1 MRGAG
6 RVVIALGAALIFL
19 GASKGADAATLKANY
34 QFQGNLTSAVAGA
47 PDLTD
52 LGAGNRFALEEVD
65 GISRSVLTFPKG
77 NGLSLA
83 TAGLVDPENHSV
95 VMLFRLAD
103 VSRYRRI
110 LDFAN
115 STSDNGLYNLDGH
128 VALYGSDE
136 PRRVPL
142 SQGAVFDDSYAQV
155 VLTNAAVSGGARE
168 TTVYVNGALAAAA
181 RTSKGFDLGPGVLR
195 FFKDNV
201 SGPAGGEESA
211 GAVACILVY
220 DGALT
225 ADEVGQVA
233 DDPSLCPAPR
243 SSLGRPKAFVVEK
256 PQARELG
263 RSIAVNTGLTVS
275 CPVGTASCAARG
287 RVDVASTSRRATA
300 VRIRHLGAIRF
311 SVPPGVSRSVVMR
324 LSGPGAR
331 ALREAGRMKIRAS
344 AEIVAGGRR
353 RAAAQQVGT
362 IEAPRSPAFK
372 AGAYTGM
379 TSQALPIVLSV
390 GRAAVRSVYF
400 RWRVRCA
407 DGQTHTNTIFL
418 RGDRVRR
425 GRFSFDRA
433 LDTGGSVHVSGRI
446 RGFHASGTLSRTGT
460 STFGTK
466 CILRRIGWHARAS
479 GVEVGASR

>member
-1 MRGAG
+1 M
-6 RVVIALGAALIFL
+6 VFL

-34 QFQGNLTSAVAGA
+34 QLQGNLISGVAGA

-52 LGAGNRFALEEVD
+52 LGTGNRFALEEVD

-103 VSRYRRI
+103 VTRYRRI

-115 STSDNGLYNLDGH
+115 STSDNGLYNLNGH
-128 VALYGSDE
+128 LVIYGSDSS
-136 PRRVPL
+136 RRVAV
-142 SQGAVFDDSYAQV
+142 SRGAVFDDSYAQV
-155 VLTNAAVSGGARE
+155 VLTSAAVSTGVRE
-168 TTVYVNGALAAAA
+168 TTAYVNGVQVAAA
-181 RTSKGFDLGPGVLR
+181 RTSQGFGLGEGVLR

-233 DDPSLCPAPR
+233 DSPALCPAPQ
-243 SSLGRPKAFVVEK
+243 SSPGRPKAVATEM
-256 PQARELG
+256 PRARELG
-263 RSIAVNTGLTVS
+263 RAIAVNTGLTVS
-275 CPVGTASCAARG
+275 CPIGTASCAAHG
-287 RVDVASTSRRATA
+287 RVDVASTSRRATRIERLGA
-300 VRIRHLGAIRF
+300 VRL
-311 SVPPGVSRSVVMR
+311 SVPPGASRSVVVR

-331 ALREAGRMKIRAS
+331 ALREAGRLKIRAS
-344 AEIVAGGRR
+344 AEIVAAGRR
-353 RAAAQQVGT
+353 RAVARQTGT
-362 IEAPRSPAFK
+362 IEAPRPPAFK
-372 AGAYTGM
+372 AGTYTGT
-379 TSQALPIVLSV
+379 TSQALPIILTV

-407 DGQTHTNTIFL
+407 DGQTHTSTIFL

-446 RGFHASGTLSRTGT
+446 RGVHASGTASRTGA
-460 STFGTK
+460 SAFGTRCTVRK
-466 CILRRIGWHARAS
+466 IGWHARAS
-479 GVEVGASR
+479 GVEVGASP